1 MPTGIFFSFPFLNFF
16 LLILFNFFFQ
26 EEDPNMN
33 QHIDYYYYDSGG
45 YSDRQ
50 GDFYNTDENLT
61 PTTEYIHTN
70 YYDYDQDMEQR
81 IRDIRK
87 NDAIFR

>member
-1 MPTGIFFSFPFLNFF
+1 
-16 LLILFNFFFQ
+16 
-26 EEDPNMN
+26 MN

-45 YSDRQ
+45 YSDRL

-61 PTTEYIHTN
+61 PTTEYINTN